1 MTIAIKNSQID
12 VNSWYQKVTLT
23 FTNESNRPLD
33 LNLATISFTASG
45 HPDPWGNTGGTLK
58 GDRSLTLRDTAQGT
72 LEFNEIIINNSSEL
86 LLQAGESGTLFFSLA
101 ATQVP
106 VKMSTFTLTLADDTA
121 DEVEPE
127 PEVPADDTADEV
139 EPEPEVPA
147 DDTAD
152 EVEPEPEV
160 PADDT
165 ADDIE
170 PEPEAPIDDEITGA
184 GLTLVSG
191 EVKASSWYQRIAL
204 TLTNHYSQ
212 SVDINQLKLGFTAT
226 AHPDPYSPF
235 SGTMLGNQAVTLAS
249 DGGWPI
255 EKNTITINND
265 GEYLLASGKSA
276 VLEFYLSAT
285 QTPVALS
292 DLTAT
297 LAHDPGRQGQIIV
310 QFPTQ
315 AQSTSLKPEI
325 ELQYPDGRQQRF
337 AGEWGASLTIGD
349 LSAGSYGI
357 TVLELC
363 NDEMRISP
371 VAENYT
377 LILSS
382 GNAVERCPIAYQP
395 AVLFAAIELLLADD
409 ELEGA
414 EVVVELWSEAGVRER
429 TLTLMA
435 NQPQRVTRLLANHQ
449 YAICLQPTTMNNQLL
464 TTSAQPATFVP
475 KVGTTAQAGVALQKT
490 PVASDNFVEVAV
502 TVLGLPQG
510 AAAQRYR
517 FCCGSYQYSFVLAS
531 DTRQQKLPL
540 RLSAGEYSV
549 QVADVYI
556 AGTPWRCD
564 VSAPLRLLQS
574 VNNVTLEFIQGVP
587 LQVKGWPNYLAHGGV
602 TVNAAETVDLYRNVP
617 FSALFKYDG
626 FDGGGDPIPAAEV
639 DTNGDGFLD
648 YASLPIHKTVP
659 LVREIEADAGRAVM
673 PVMVVYTANASGGS
687 AVSDLQDEQRL
698 RNHFGSFITQC
709 LAAQSWKDDQHPVPA
724 TFVLNPDF
732 LGAMQQE
739 PYGYTALRKANSV
752 QVNVQLA
759 AAINALPSMPG
770 FCAPTLP
777 TFSNDLYGYVQAI
790 NYIVRQFAP
799 DIAFGWQT
807 NVWATGTADW
817 LLRANAA
824 PREQGAAI
832 ADFINELGVY
842 GGDYSPDF
850 IAFDKFERDCFSP
863 DALAH
868 YGWNA
873 TCWMNYLGMVKET
886 ARALQKPAMLW
897 QIPGGHMPTV
907 AEGTSKI
914 AAAHFASGGTFF
926 MGDSRIGSDIDTIT
940 PALLNTAVN
949 STTYGVATV
958 GDFLRRDGGYD
969 WSLMQALNLPDY
981 NVFAVLWGGGSTV
994 SITTIH
1000 SNGEDGGW
1008 LAEKM
1013 AAYYAAPRYFS

>member
-1 MTIAIKNSQID
+1 M
-12 VNSWYQKVTLT
+12 
-23 FTNESNRPLD
+23 
-33 LNLATISFTASG
+33 
-45 HPDPWGNTGGTLK
+45 
-58 GDRSLTLRDTAQGT
+58 RDTAQGT

-165 ADDIE
+165 ADE
-170 PEPEAPIDDEITGA
+170 VEPEAPADEAITGA

-191 EVKASSWYQRIAL
+191 EVKAASWYQRIAL
-204 TLTNHYSQ
+204 TLTNQYSQ

-349 LSAGSYGI
+349 LSAGRYGM

-371 VAENYT
+371 VTENYALT
-377 LILSS
+377 LSS

-414 EVVVELWSEAGVRER
+414 EVIVELWSEAGVCER

-435 NQPQRVTRLLANHQ
+435 NQSQRVTRLLANHQ

-464 TTSAQPATFVP
+464 TTPAQPAAFVP
-475 KVGTTAQAGVALQKT
+475 RVGETMQVNVALQKT
-490 PVASDNFVEVAV
+490 PVASDTFVEVAV

-517 FCCGSYQYSFVLAS
+517 FCCGSHQYSFVLQS
-531 DTRQQKLPL
+531 DTRQQKMPL
-540 RLSAGEYSV
+540 RFAAGEYSV

-564 VSAPLRLLQS
+564 VSAPLRLLIMS
-574 VNNVTLEFIQGVP
+574 RL
-587 LQVKGWPNYLAHGGV
+587 
-602 TVNAAETVDLYRNVP
+602 
-617 FSALFKYDG
+617 
-626 FDGGGDPIPAAEV
+626 
-639 DTNGDGFLD
+639 
-648 YASLPIHKTVP
+648 SLS
-659 LVREIEADAGRAVM
+659 RAF
-673 PVMVVYTANASGGS
+673 
-687 AVSDLQDEQRL
+687 RC
-698 RNHFGSFITQC
+698 R
-709 LAAQSWKDDQHPVPA
+709 
-724 TFVLNPDF
+724 
-732 LGAMQQE
+732 
-739 PYGYTALRKANSV
+739 
-752 QVNVQLA
+752 
-759 AAINALPSMPG
+759 
-770 FCAPTLP
+770 
-777 TFSNDLYGYVQAI
+777 
-790 NYIVRQFAP
+790 
-799 DIAFGWQT
+799 
-807 NVWATGTADW
+807 
-817 LLRANAA
+817 
-824 PREQGAAI
+824 
-832 ADFINELGVY
+832 
-842 GGDYSPDF
+842 
-850 IAFDKFERDCFSP
+850 
-863 DALAH
+863 
-868 YGWNA
+868 
-873 TCWMNYLGMVKET
+873 
-886 ARALQKPAMLW
+886 
-897 QIPGGHMPTV
+897 
-907 AEGTSKI
+907 
-914 AAAHFASGGTFF
+914 
-926 MGDSRIGSDIDTIT
+926 
-940 PALLNTAVN
+940 
-949 STTYGVATV
+949 
-958 GDFLRRDGGYD
+958 
-969 WSLMQALNLPDY
+969 
-981 NVFAVLWGGGSTV
+981 
-994 SITTIH
+994 
-1000 SNGEDGGW
+1000 
-1008 LAEKM
+1008 
-1013 AAYYAAPRYFS
+1013 